1 MATLHHTPH
10 KASEIKARLTLRG
23 LAAELGIE
31 LPPDGKK
38 FKHPFRPD
46 NNPSC
51 SIRGDILTDWSSGEH
66 LDLIAFY
73 GQAKNLS
80 NADAIRE
87 LHGRTPG
94 ARCKT
99 FTPVTKLHL
108 PAEPLK
114 VPPLT
119 RTLALCKI
127 LAELRNLPEQAI
139 QAAALSL
146 GHVGFAKVCGHHC
159 WLITDREGH
168 IAEARRMDGQ
178 KFEGFGELG
187 ERKSHAIKGSKKS
200 WPIGLTPKYEPPA
213 DMQVVAGEGGPD
225 YLALCAV
232 ALETKPEFLP
242 VVMLGSSA
250 AIDPQALPGFAG
262 RAVTILAHP
271 DPAGQK
277 AAVRWARQL
286 EPIAATLR
294 VLQLDGGDVN
304 DLVSKMEAA
313 EFSKE
318 ILQ

>member
-1 MATLHHTPH
+1 MIM
-10 KASEIKARLTLRG
+10 KSEEIKARFTLRG
-23 LAAELGIE
+23 IAAELGIE
-31 LPPDGKK
+31 LPPDGRK
-38 FKHPFRPD
+38 FKNPFRPD

-51 SIRGDILTDWSSGEH
+51 SMHGDIMTDWSTGEH
-66 LDLIAFY
+66 FDLIAFY

-80 NADAIRE
+80 PADAIRE
-87 LHGRTPG
+87 LHKRTPG
-94 ARCKT
+94 ARANAGQVRQKVAEPAT
-99 FTPVTKLHL
+99 
-108 PAEPLK
+108 AEPLK

-119 RTLALCKI
+119 RTPALCKI
-127 LAELRNLPEQAI
+127 LADLRKLPEEAV

-146 GHVGFAKVCGHHC
+146 GHVGFGKACGHHC
-159 WLITDREGH
+159 WFITDREGH

-178 KFEGFGELG
+178 MFEAFGALS
-187 ERKSHAIKGSKKS
+187 ERKSHAIKGSRKS
-200 WPIGLTPKYEPPA
+200 WPIGLTPKNEPPA
-213 DMQVVAGEGGPD
+213 DVPIVIGEGGPD

-262 RAVTILAHP
+262 RPVTILAHP
-271 DPAGQK
+271 DDAGQK

-304 DLVSKMEAA
+304 DLVSRMGAA

>member
-1 MATLHHTPH
+1 MKSAD
-10 KASEIKARLTLRG
+10 IKARLTLRG

-31 LPPDGKK
+31 LPPDGRK

-51 SIRGDILTDWSSGEH
+51 SIHGDIMTDWSSGEH
-66 LDLIAFY
+66 FDLIAFY

-94 ARCKT
+94 ARCNP
-99 FTPVTKLHL
+99 FAPVRPQVCFKHTL
-108 PAEPLK
+108 PAAPLK

-119 RTLALCKI
+119 RTPALCKI
-127 LAELRNLPEQAI
+127 LAELRNLPERGI

-146 GHVGFAKVCGHHC
+146 GHVGFGKSCGHHC

-178 KFEGFGELG
+178 KFEAFGELG
-187 ERKSHAIKGSKKS
+187 ERKSHAIKGSRKS

-213 DMQVVAGEGGPD
+213 DMPVVIGEGGPD

-271 DPAGQK
+271 DTAGQK

-286 EPIAATLR
+286 EPVAATLR

-304 DLVSKMEAA
+304 DLVSRMGAA